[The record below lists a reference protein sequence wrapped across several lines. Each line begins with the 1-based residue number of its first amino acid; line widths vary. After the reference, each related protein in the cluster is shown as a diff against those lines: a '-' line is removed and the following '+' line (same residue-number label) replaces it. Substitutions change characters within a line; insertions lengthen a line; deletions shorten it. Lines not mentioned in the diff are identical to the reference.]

1 MTDEIQQIDKEIEQA
16 TTITSESPSYHE
28 INIYNTVRDE
38 IWATL
43 GEIQNLT
50 VENPYQ
56 INIAK
61 RNFYAL
67 ANKLRVLLLKA
78 DSIWYENKQAVEQK
92 TKSLKLSHEFP
103 YKGEFYQLAQ
113 RLSLYMALALG
124 SAIPAADGDAEA
136 QSLIAQLEPLY
147 FKDKLEIIKGLIEK
161 LVLEADKIWGE
172 KAALVDFTMPIKVS
186 AAKDVFFR

>member
-1 MTDEIQQIDKEIEQA
+1 MADEIQQIDKEIEQA

-28 INIYNTVRDE
+28 INIYNTIRDE

-56 INIAK
+56 IDSTK
-61 RNFYAL
+61 RSFYAL
-67 ANKLRVLLLKA
+67 ANKLELLLLKA
-78 DSIWYENKQAVEQK
+78 DDIWYEIKRAVDQQAK
-92 TKSLKLSHEFP
+92 ALKLSHEFP
-103 YKGEFYQLAQ
+103 YNGEFNQLAQ

-124 SAIPAADGDAEA
+124 TAIPAADGNAEA

-147 FKDKLEIIKGLIEK
+147 FRDKINILKFLIKK
-161 LVLEADKIWGE
+161 LVLEAGKIWGNL
-172 KAALVDFTMPIKVS
+172 ASAVGFTMPIQVS
-186 AAKDVFFR
+186 KAKDVFFK

>member
-1 MTDEIQQIDKEIEQA
+1 MADEIQQINKEIEQT

-103 YKGEFYQLAQ
+103 YNGEFNHLAQ
-113 RLSLYMALALG
+113 RLSLYMAWL
-124 SAIPAADGDAEA
+124 
-136 QSLIAQLEPLY
+136 
-147 FKDKLEIIKGLIEK
+147 
-161 LVLEADKIWGE
+161 
-172 KAALVDFTMPIKVS
+172 
-186 AAKDVFFR
+186 